1 MRLVCGVACEAG
13 VGVACE
19 AGVGVACEAGVG
31 VACEAGVGLA
41 CEAGVGLANWRE
53 TGRVCYQRRKLL
65 YLCLVQN
72 DGFCIAL

>member
-1 MRLVCGVACEAG
+1 MRL
-13 VGVACE
+13 
-19 AGVGVACEAGVG
+19 ACEAGVG

-41 CEAGVGLANWRE
+41 SRNCAELLPLAPGVLANWRE

-65 YLCLVQN
+65 YLYLVQN